1 MMVFCDSFNLY
12 TQAFMGDMWDIVQTG
27 TVNRCTLA
35 QSLTSGR
42 FGSGGV
48 TFAMGPTFDPALAYM
63 QVNFD
68 GKSTIICGLA
78 VQQTATQNVG
88 SVTSNVQ
95 GGRLLTFLDGAS
107 MQVGLNILPSGQ
119 IQAVRNTNAG
129 EGPFPNV
136 VPSLKTTTLSTS
148 TNAVSASS
156 YDFLE
161 VKIIFATGS
170 GGSIE
175 ILRNG
180 EAFWNPTGLNTAVS
194 GVANCSSIIVG
205 GAIWETGGVDLG
217 QPLQAIISDF
227 HIVNTTVNGDDAL
240 DPVDFIGDRHWQAI
254 TPATDGTYTEWTP
267 DPSVPGATEHTLN
280 VETIPPDTAK
290 NNNTETE
297 GNRDS
302 FNCDDATG
310 PDAASVILAYVPYLQ
325 KNAGGAVGVSGIFRL
340 SGADRNGTEFQ
351 APNPYA
357 YRHSFLCSKPGG
369 GAITIAD
376 VNAGEH
382 GYERTS

>member
-12 TQAFMGDMWDIVQTG
+12 TQAFMGDMWDIVNTG
-27 TVNRCTLA
+27 TAGRCTLA

-48 TFAMGPTFDPALAYM
+48 TFAYGGTNQPALAYA
-63 QVNFD
+63 QINFD
-68 GKSTIICGLA
+68 GKSTIICSLA
-78 VQQTATQNVG
+78 IQQTATQHVG
-88 SVTSNVQ
+88 LVANNVQ

-119 IQAVRNTNAG
+119 LQAVRNVNAG

-136 VPSLKTTTLSTS
+136 FPATKMTTLGIS
-148 TNAVSASS
+148 TNAISSSS
-156 YDFLE
+156 YDFLQ
-161 VKIIFATGS
+161 VKIVFATGT

-175 ILRNG
+175 ILREG
-180 EAFWNPTGLNTAVS
+180 DAFWNPTGLNTAIS

-205 GAIWETGGVDLG
+205 GAHWETGGSVMV
-217 QPLQAIISDF
+217 QSLQAIISDF
-227 HIVNTTVNGDDAL
+227 HILNTTVNGSDAL
-240 DPVDFIGDRHWQAI
+240 DPVDFIGDRHWEAR
-254 TPATDGTYTEWTP
+254 TPTSDGFYTEWTP
-267 DPSVPGATEHTLN
+267 NPVGDHFAN
-280 VETIPPDTAK
+280 VDEIPPDSGTTE
-290 NNNTETE
+290 NNTETV
-297 GNRDS
+297 GARDT
-302 FNCDDATG
+302 FNCEDATG
-310 PDAASVILAYVPYLQ
+310 PTTASAILAYVPYLQ

-340 SGADRNGTEFQ
+340 AGADRNGTEFQ
-351 APNPYA
+351 VPNPYA